1 MGERCNTH
9 TPSAPV
15 RGLGE
20 TSSPSIPIRSG
31 SRLLQ
36 TFAKTRGRDRL
47 STDPFISRADG
58 VAHANIE
65 WIEAKPVRNLVDL
78 NFSGES
84 DLRIPE
90 PSEARSA

>member
-1 MGERCNTH
+1 MGERCNAH

-15 RGLGE
+15 PGANE
-20 TSSPSIPIRSG
+20 TVSPSIPIRSD

-36 TFAKTRGRDRL
+36 TFAKTRGRDCL

-58 VAHANIE
+58 VAHANVE
-65 WIEAKPVRNLVDL
+65 WIEAKLVRNLVDL
-78 NFSGES
+78 NFSSES